1 VSGRGP
7 RRHARPRSSGP
18 ESDRWGWH
26 ALTETWAS
34 RVVEAAGIEPGD
46 VVVDVGAGEGALTA
60 RLLAAGARVIAVEL
74 HARRVEALRSRLA
87 GQHVTVVSADITRL
101 RWPRQPFK
109 VVANP
114 PYGTTNAVL
123 RQLLSSH
130 NRLVSADLVL
140 QRRVVRQVVDG
151 RSSAARRN
159 RHDFTV
165 ERGLTVPRTAFRP
178 APTVDS
184 AVLVIRRR

>member
-1 VSGRGP
+1 MSGRAS
-7 RRHARPRSSGP
+7 RRPARQRSSRP

-26 ALTETWAS
+26 ALTDTWAS

-46 VVVDVGAGEGALTA
+46 VVVDLGAGEGALTV

-74 HARRVEALRSRLA
+74 HPRRVEALRARFSD
-87 GQHVTVVSADITRL
+87 QQVTVVSADVTRL
-101 RWPRQPFK
+101 RWPRSPFK

-114 PYGTTNAVL
+114 PYGVTNAVL

-130 NRLVSADLVL
+130 NRLLAADVVL

-151 RSSAARRN
+151 RLSAARRN

-165 ERGLTVPRTAFRP
+165 ERGLTVPRAAFRP

-184 AVLVIRRR
+184 AVLVLRRR